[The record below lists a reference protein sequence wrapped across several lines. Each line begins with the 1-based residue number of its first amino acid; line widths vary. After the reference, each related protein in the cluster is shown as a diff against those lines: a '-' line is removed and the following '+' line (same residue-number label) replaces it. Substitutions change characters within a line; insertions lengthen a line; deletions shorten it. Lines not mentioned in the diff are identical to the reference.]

1 MLKIWLL
8 NDECMISFGCIQRR
22 HWKNKHSA
30 KCRGPLHKFVWRM
43 LWPNVFETNLEL
55 QLCLHESSLSQDIF
69 LGGMTHLMYCACIK
83 WLYRCLHVTKSEAS
97 HLSAS
102 IPRPCGRWGRWQKG
116 LFQYRSQTVAFS
128 HVRQS
133 DSCIFTCQL
142 FLCFCASAVP
152 RTRHDATLYW
162 YPASGTVQQ
171 SWLST

>member
-97 HLSAS
+97 QTLIYLQVFPGHVDGEVDGKKVCFSTDLRQLHFHMSD
-102 IPRPCGRWGRWQKG
+102 
-116 LFQYRSQTVAFS
+116 SQTVAFS
-128 HVRQS
+128 HVS
-133 DSCIFTCQL
+133 
-142 FLCFCASAVP
+142 CFCVFVLLLCQGQDMMQ
-152 RTRHDATLYW
+152 RYIGIRHQARCNR
-162 YPASGTVQQ
+162 AG
-171 SWLST
+171 